1 MDLRLD
7 AASPCR
13 NTGWS
18 YAGASADLD
27 LDRQP
32 RVRQGAI
39 DMGAY
44 ELLPPP
50 GTVMLVR

>member
-1 MDLRLD
+1 M
-7 AASPCR
+7 
-13 NTGWS
+13 NVGWN
-18 YAGASADLD
+18 YAGANTDLD

-44 ELLPPP
+44 ELPPLQ
-50 GTVMLVR
+50 GTLMTIR